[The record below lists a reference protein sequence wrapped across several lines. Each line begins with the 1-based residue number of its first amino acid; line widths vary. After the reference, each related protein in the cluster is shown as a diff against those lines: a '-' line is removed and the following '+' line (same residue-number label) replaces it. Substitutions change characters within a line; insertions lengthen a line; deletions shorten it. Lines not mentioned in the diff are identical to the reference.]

1 MSAPA
6 KCPGCGCKLQ
16 PDWENC
22 PNCPLSFADETPHQN
37 VLRSD
42 GFRGLVMP
50 GAFFLVLALGW
61 TLGSYL
67 WDQAR
72 ADSQSVTMDN
82 GGLRPEDAARELL
95 TGPSSPL
102 AKSATT
108 QDASVATAAAPD
120 GSVGRDEEDLSAIA
134 IASDSSPSRDKPIAE
149 WKLRGTVYDL
159 LTLQPVPG
167 CAMTFTD
174 NLANVRAQSVTN
186 ARGLYR
192 IILPPLKRRGYL
204 VSISKPG
211 YAKTY
216 LNPGTEGVAL
226 MDLARREELA
236 RELSVTVAE
245 PASLQPYAETPLVT
259 DFHLAPKR

>member
-6 KCPGCGCKLQ
+6 KCPGCGSKLQ

-22 PNCPLSFADETPHQN
+22 PNCPLSFADETSHQN
-37 VLRSD
+37 VPHGD
-42 GFRGLVMP
+42 GFRNLVMP

-67 WDQAR
+67 WDQAL
-72 ADSQSVTMDN
+72 ADSQSVTMDKDD
-82 GGLRPEDAARELL
+82 GLR
-95 TGPSSPL
+95 PL

-108 QDASVATAAAPD
+108 RNVSVPEAAAPH
-120 GSVGRDEEDLSAIA
+120 GSVGRNEEDLSEIT
-134 IASDSSPSRDKPIAE
+134 IASDSSTSRDKPVVE

-167 CAMTFTD
+167 CAMIFTD
-174 NLANVRAQSVTN
+174 NLANFRAQSVTN

-204 VSISKPG
+204 VSIAKPG
-211 YAKTY
+211 YAKAY

-236 RELSVTVAE
+236 RELSVTIAE
-245 PASLQPYAETPLVT
+245 PASLQPYGETPLVT